1 METETSEH
9 IQRKVKPFSYSI
21 YDTFENVGGTQVS
34 KSI

>member
-1 METETSEH
+1 MGTETSEH

-21 YDTFENVGGTQVS
+21 DDTFENVGGRQVG